1 MIGLL
6 VTCYPDMLLGAFQPP
21 NTAPTHILA
30 FHILILIG
38 LALSGYLNDSQM
50 TLVVLVWHSGSAG
63 LNHMNKAF
71 ATGRCHLD
79 VQR

>member
-6 VTCYPDMLLGAFQPP
+6 VTCYPAAAGCIS
-21 NTAPTHILA
+21 APKHSTHILA

-63 LNHMNKAF
+63 LHHMNKAF

>member
-6 VTCYPDMLLGAFQPP
+6 VTCYPAGCISTPKHS
-21 NTAPTHILA
+21 THILA

-71 ATGRCHLD
+71 VTGRCHLD